1 MRLTRR
7 DVLHG
12 LAASSLLACDRPDA
26 RPPPPVERRPGPDLG
41 ALPEATYDVGDWN
54 GFLAAMTGVNAA
66 FLDKTGVWM
75 RRLTDATT
83 PLQHRSYGMTYA
95 SGGAKV
101 SRAFGEGGDTWWLVY
116 QVFDAA
122 AARTVDTRLARLRR
136 GVGVVSDGSFAPP
149 GLAAGR
155 LSYTFSY
162 REGETHI
169 LYYVGDDRR
178 LHRYDVEAG
187 APAPDDVF
195 TAEGATHPGVVTE
208 EYPGWLQMSWDGAR
222 LAWVAPYADPR
233 QLHHLDLEADRHTV
247 YDEPRTVAQ
256 VNDVRLCRGSTRV
269 CAIATDAGSKAF
281 WFVDD
286 NVVTEPTFDIPG
298 TQGHC
303 DCGEAL
309 LYTVDADGSHVAFS
323 ADTFGEAPARDGG
336 PWTGTTRPLAVG
348 EPPDHVILDGDY
360 HANMTWD
367 QRGAGAEEVFCV
379 DNDANDP
386 YKNTADRWEVH
397 EGAVWVTRVTF
408 GIYGSQAIG
417 VSGVLTWNGST
428 TAGVFTGHLEA
439 APSPAGLSADTWC
452 WDGERLYV
460 RMADGASPEGRVRIV
475 NGTLLG
481 EAVGYV
487 RSDGRLLKL
496 CYDYRNEADYNY
508 FQSVFANWS
517 IDGRVCVFAS
527 NFGVQGGRTDLILVE
542 VPDAD
547 PA

>member
-1 MRLTRR
+1 VT
-7 DVLHG
+7 VLHG
-12 LAASSLLACDRPDA
+12 LAAAALLACDRPDA

-222 LAWVAPYADPR
+222 LAWVRAVRRIRASSTTSTSRPTDTPCTTSPGPSRRSTTCGCAEAPRACAPSR
-233 QLHHLDLEADRHTV
+233 PTRAR
-247 YDEPRTVAQ
+247 R
-256 VNDVRLCRGSTRV
+256 RSGSST
-269 CAIATDAGSKAF
+269 TT
-281 WFVDD
+281 WW
-286 NVVTEPTFDIPG
+286 TEPTFDIPG
-298 TQGHC
+298 HPGPLRLR
-303 DCGEAL
+303 EAL

-323 ADTFGEAPARDGG
+323 ADTFGEAPARDGVRG
-336 PWTGTTRPLAVG
+336 PGPPGRSRSVSRRTT
-348 EPPDHVILDGDY
+348 
-360 HANMTWD
+360 
-367 QRGAGAEEVFCV
+367 
-379 DNDANDP
+379 
-386 YKNTADRWEVH
+386 
-397 EGAVWVTRVTF
+397 
-408 GIYGSQAIG
+408 
-417 VSGVLTWNGST
+417 
-428 TAGVFTGHLEA
+428 
-439 APSPAGLSADTWC
+439 
-452 WDGERLYV
+452 
-460 RMADGASPEGRVRIV
+460 
-475 NGTLLG
+475 
-481 EAVGYV
+481 
-487 RSDGRLLKL
+487 
-496 CYDYRNEADYNY
+496 
-508 FQSVFANWS
+508 
-517 IDGRVCVFAS
+517 
-527 NFGVQGGRTDLILVE
+527 
-542 VPDAD
+542 
-547 PA
+547 